1 MTERIGIA
9 AVLFLSMTVLQA
21 QWQVVLGDQLPQW
34 ATDVALDNN
43 GDPVVL
49 SHRTNADGT
58 MYKSFI
64 WRLTQDGVV
73 MDSLEIGYPSA
84 VTYMTQLY
92 RQGTD
97 NTMLAV
103 GVLADTFP
111 DLGIAQRTL
120 VIEVNGSSVVGTA
133 SGPIFRSAASG
144 PGFIDMDGSLVY
156 GVAYWN
162 SAWTDPFHYH
172 TVRYCPGEG
181 FCGGG
186 PYAMVFPFDPPLSPL
201 HNIARIPDLGIAS
214 VSPTELSDCWTSG
227 SAINLFSDSLDLQ
240 GCLSIQPIDSFYWEL
255 SYHLSRYQDQYGLL
269 PVSSGNILLTGMYYN
284 SPTNTSSEVLV
295 AVEKIA
301 PDGERMIIRE
311 WFNSE
316 TSGVQRPAL
325 GRSLSAFDDE
335 TFAFAFFDNSFHH
348 SPIPEPQ
355 YEPRSN
361 VHVLRMDT
369 SLGVL
374 GEHIF
379 QGNDI
384 DQWHYL
390 RSVVAAPDGST
401 YVVGGVYDYNEPFP
415 RPKVWIARIAPE
427 QFVSVPEVR
436 RSHVTIFPNPGR
448 NVFSLS
454 MEKLVVGARIELY
467 DTQGRVA
474 HTQVVSGQTELV
486 DTSTVPCGLY
496 LVSVTL
502 RDGNRWV
509 SRWVKE

>member
-186 PYAMVFPFDPPLSPL
+186 PYAMVFPFDPPLSPM

-214 VSPTELSDCWTSG
+214 VSPTKLSACWTSG

-240 GCLSIQPIDSFYWEL
+240 GCLPIQPIDSFYWEL
-255 SYHLSRYQDQYGLL
+255 SYHSSRYQDQYGLL
-269 PVSSGNILLTGMYYN
+269 PVSSGNILLTGMYN
-284 SPTNTSSEVLV
+284 HSPTSTDSEVLV

-301 PDGERMIIRE
+301 PDGERIVIRDRFHSE
-311 WFNSE
+311 NS
-316 TSGVQRPAL
+316 SVQRPAL
-325 GRSLSAFDDE
+325 SRPFSAFDEE

-355 YEPRSN
+355 YTPRSN

-369 SLGVL
+369 ALSVL

-379 QGNDI
+379 RGTAI
-384 DQWHYL
+384 DRWHYL
-390 RSVVAAPDGST
+390 RSIVAAPDGST
-401 YVVGGVYDYNEPFP
+401 YVVGGVYDYTEPSP
-415 RPKVWIARIAPE
+415 RPKVWIARIAQE
-427 QFVSVPEVR
+427 QFVSVSEERLSPFAV
-436 RSHVTIFPNPGR
+436 FPNPGR
-448 NVFSLS
+448 DVLWLSLNQL
-454 MEKLVVGARIELY
+454 KVGTRIDLH
-467 DTQGRVA
+467 DTQGRLV
-474 HTQVVSGQTELV
+474 HSKVVSGQIERI
-486 DTSTVPCGLY
+486 DTSTMQSGLF
-496 LVSVTL
+496 LVTVADS
-502 RDGNRWV
+502 DGNRWTV
-509 SRWVKE
+509 RWVKE